1 MNTLTPLFNRAGEL
15 PADAWFQVVPL
26 GEWPHTG
33 ESGKQR
39 LQVIDDAALDAM
51 VNSFKPK
58 VLVDQEHFSYDS
70 EKSSEAFGW
79 IAEVQKRA
87 DGLYGRIEWTDLGN
101 TAITN
106 KRYRFA
112 SPVWL
117 PRDLQTIAGNKVRPT
132 RLDSV
137 GLTNTPNMVG
147 ILPLTNREEF
157 RRNDPADSH
166 QHQNQIMP
174 MKQIAVLL
182 GLAAEASEDSVLTA
196 VTALKN
202 RATGAESNIV
212 ALTTERDELRNRVT
226 VQDEEQIEQEFDAR
240 NVEEGKRTKLKP
252 VLAAMKNR
260 AERVAFLDEVIGE
273 PEAAADSETV
283 TTQSGKPVLNR
294 TAAKTPKSGKGAAPV
309 NEQELAQKMNAEVQ
323 EYKLANR
330 CSYDHAF
337 NAVRAKKPELF
348 GLAKN

>member
-1 MNTLTPLFNRAGEL
+1 MNALTPLFNRAGEL
-15 PADAWFQVVPL
+15 PADAWFQVVPR

-87 DGLYGRIEWTDLGN
+87 DGLYGRIEWTDLGT
-101 TAITN
+101 TAIAN

-117 PRDLQTIAGNKVRPT
+117 PRDVQSLEGNKVRPT

-157 RRNDPADSH
+157 RRTVAADSNH
-166 QHQNQIMP
+166 NQNQAP
-174 MKQIAVLL
+174 MKNIAALL
-182 GLAAEASEDSVLTA
+182 GLTAEASEDSILTA
-196 VTALKN
+196 VNALKN
-202 RATGAESNIV
+202 RASSAETKVPELSTENGAMK
-212 ALTTERDELRNRVT
+212 NRIAT
-226 VQDEEQIEQEFDAR
+226 QDAEAIEAEFDAR
-240 NVEEGKRTKLKP
+240 NVDEAKRTKLKP

-260 AERVAFLDEVIGE
+260 EERVSFLDEVIGE
-273 PEAAADSETV
+273 PGAEEAAPAV
-283 TTQSGKPVLNR
+283 TTQTGKPVLNR
-294 TAAKTPKSGKGAAPV
+294 SGAGTPKPGKGAAAP

-330 CSYDHAF
+330 CSFDQAF